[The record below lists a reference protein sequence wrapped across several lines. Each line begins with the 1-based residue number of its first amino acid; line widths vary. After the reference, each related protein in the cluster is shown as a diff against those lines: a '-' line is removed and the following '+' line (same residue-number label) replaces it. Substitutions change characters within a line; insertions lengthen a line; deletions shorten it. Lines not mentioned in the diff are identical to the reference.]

1 MYIILFLN
9 VWIFFQQKN
18 KFNLPSPS
26 HSNVE
31 TKKNINDQKK
41 KYQILKLT
49 LHYFVSEKIS
59 KCDVFKLS
67 ITWSLKQRIEQNCRL
82 INTEI
87 KLFLN

>member
-1 MYIILFLN
+1 MFG
-9 VWIFFQQKN
+9 FFFNKKTSLIYQALLIQMQK
-18 KFNLPSPS
+18 L
-26 HSNVE
+26 
-31 TKKNINDQKK
+31 KKNINDQKK

-82 INTEI
+82 ENTEI

>member
-1 MYIILFLN
+1 MFG
-9 VWIFFQQKN
+9 FFFNKKTSLIYQALLIQMQK
-18 KFNLPSPS
+18 L
-26 HSNVE
+26 
-31 TKKNINDQKK
+31 KKNINDQKK

-49 LHYFVSEKIS
+49 LHFFVSEKIS